1 VTEKSLYSRNK
12 HWVYSITH
20 TAVFPYQ
27 RTLRPRSINYQL
39 WVRMIVDDE
48 IIWSSQFDNDPVPHA
63 TLPTTLEFD
72 GDSRAAVVWGCDI
85 RTCIVFSTRAFIKQK
100 RRSRTRWFL
109 LIDSGEEIIQL
120 PRGGNWGG
128 IFNYTP
134 TTPNMR
140 WWLGALFPVQFFL
153 WSLRKLNPCT
163 NHFPF
168 YYLLIQVFSNIWV

>member
-1 VTEKSLYSRNK
+1 
-12 HWVYSITH
+12 
-20 TAVFPYQ
+20 
-27 RTLRPRSINYQL
+27 
-39 WVRMIVDDE
+39 MIVDDE
-48 IIWSSQFDNDPVPHA
+48 IIWSSQSDNDPVPHA
-63 TLPTTLEFD
+63 TTSEFD

-109 LIDSGEEIIQL
+109 LVDSGEEIIQL

-140 WWLGALFPVQFFL
+140 WWLGALFLVPFFL
-153 WSLRKLNPCT
+153 WLLRKLNPL
-163 NHFPF
+163 HKSFSV
-168 YYLLIQVFSNIWV
+168 LLSLNPSLLQHMGVRKDNMLICFCYSLHVRA